1 MRHRVLIICV
11 HNYPE
16 CIQNYFRKHAF
27 RSEDSSNDFSCSVD
41 RTQRENKAFTYPFS
55 SISTFAKAVSRLLYY
70 LGATFTQSINPNIF
84 SLKNP

>member
-1 MRHRVLIICV
+1 MQHRGLIICV

-16 CIQNYFRKHAF
+16 CIQNYFRKHVF
-27 RSEDSSNDFSCSVD
+27 RSEGSSNDFSGSVD
-41 RTQRENKAFTYPFS
+41 RTQRENKAFTYTFS
-55 SISTFAKAVSRLLYY
+55 FISTFTKAVSRLLHY